1 MKKKRDYYCQNIL
14 TIKFI
19 FGIFCVFAIG
29 NNFSIAHADSVFKL
43 SAGINQSLLTG
54 KGADYEKQYQDYF
67 LGIETNSKILSLKLL
82 YHGFKDAE
90 QSTQVKR
97 YGSHEAYISQGV
109 FNPSDGTTFDA
120 RLRPGITIPIADK
133 RLKRTLYENQGIE
146 EASIKIGIGG
156 NFKFTAGRFKND
168 WGLFGAL
175 SPSLALLPQKQSV
188 GILQP
193 DKNNLLV
200 AQDQWQI
207 GFGSG
212 IFSMHIIHFGEMRTD
227 NIFEA
232 NELDRL
238 STGIVGVHSDEI
250 RFRKAG
256 EEIQTTDE
264 NPIVRVRVGIPRT
277 SPEQYNTTAKAF
289 RVTVKPFW
297 GKFSFTRYN
306 GRDAS
311 KALLDSSKG
320 IELFNTP
327 TVAGNASFATEP
339 YEVDGEK
346 RLYLLYPKAQMDAF
360 QIEVPQGKK
369 MTWHF
374 ETALYNTIEGL
385 GDNGKIYANIPRSLI
400 FPPDGPSAFTTIR
413 DRINDTARSNDVRGR
428 FWYQAVQRSLAGSMN
443 YQGERYQTHIGFVQN
458 KESAPINETEAL
470 VRYTYESLI
479 KQAFQNHYLIPNKQT
494 NKTILSFKLVRNLG
508 DEKRHKIGLISGL
521 ISSGEGYGVLYSYD
535 FGKKISDRLVLSIFA
550 GKATLGTNGTNDYY
564 KNANEDKETSIIQTN
579 INLSF

>member
-1 MKKKRDYYCQNIL
+1 MRKKRDCYCQNIL
-14 TIKFI
+14 TFKLI
-19 FGIFCVFAIG
+19 FGIFFIFA
-29 NNFSIAHADSVFKL
+29 NNNHFSIAHADSVFKL
-43 SAGINQSLLTG
+43 SAGINQSLLKGIDTG
-54 KGADYEKQYQDYF
+54 YEKQYQDYS

-82 YHGFKDAE
+82 YHGYKDS
-90 QSTQVKR
+90 QKSTQIKR

-109 FNPSDGTTFDA
+109 FNRSAGTTLFNP
-120 RLRPGITIPIADK
+120 LPEITIPITDK
-133 RLKRTLYENQGIE
+133 RSRRILAENQGIE
-146 EASIKIGIGG
+146 EASVKFGIG
-156 NFKFTAGRFKND
+156 NHLKFTAGRFKND

-175 SPSLALLPQKQSV
+175 SPSLALLPQKQSI

-193 DKNNLLV
+193 DKNDLLL

-212 IFSMHIIHFGEMRTD
+212 IFSVQIIHFDKMRTD

-238 STGIVGVHSDEI
+238 STGIVGVHSDKI

-256 EEIQTTDE
+256 ETIQTTDE
-264 NPIVRVRVGIPRT
+264 NPIVQATYTET
-277 SPEQYNTTAKAF
+277 SPEKYDTTAKAF

-311 KALLDSSKG
+311 KALVDSSKG
-320 IELFNTP
+320 IEQFHLSTLLDP
-327 TVAGNASFATEP
+327 SSSFATEP

-360 QIEVPQGKK
+360 EIEVPQGEK

-385 GDNGKIYANIPRSLI
+385 GDNGKIYVNIPRSVI
-400 FPPDGPSAFTTIR
+400 FPGGPSAFTTIR
-413 DRINDTARSNDVRGR
+413 VRINDAARSNDVRGR

-479 KQAFQNHYLIPNKQT
+479 KQAFQNHYLIPDKKT
-494 NKTILSFKLVRNLG
+494 SKTILSFKSVRSLG

-521 ISSGEGYGVLYSYD
+521 ISSGEGYGVLYSYS

-550 GKATLGTNGTNDYY
+550 GRATLGTNGTNDYY
-564 KNANEDKETSIIQTN
+564 KNANEDKETSIMQTN
-579 INLSF
+579 INWSF